1 LIMNISQIFPEED
14 SAIWNEDPGHRR
26 LELTH
31 LDQVSLIHGPKL
43 ASQYS
48 AQDEYGVGFQPEAH
62 ILEPTTPLKR
72 SSLKGRIATPKAIPD
87 AIRSKITLLGVDTPP
102 AKSLDLKNPGK
113 APQNLTIASSR
124 KIDSR
129 PAKGALATVEP
140 PDKSIEQN
148 NNVREEQNNNAL
160 LATSVVMDK
169 TAFVR
174 RNGQYFTRKALMI
187 AGIKYEK
194 SARVSADIVQDFSHR
209 TSKKSTGGRQ
219 SIKEPGRRAS
229 MTADVK
235 EPLLA
240 KDRSLQRLMASSFLV
255 SGKPDTHIVSKMR
268 IKFAGKQYSPGNHIP
283 SSTARAWANK
293 VIQDILDSGQALP
306 VDEADWDVELARL
319 DSSNHNQNN
328 NNNSNNNNSGKGAKD
343 LGDGGGDK
351 RAGGA
356 KEPAGGG
363 KDPGDDGDDDGDDD
377 PSISESLTTEST
389 KSGCSDPD
397 NRGKSM
403 PSPFERHRERWCL
416 RAHMIRS
423 LDKERVQQQYRLDVT
438 DFDRSIPSGTRGT
451 TTYNQQKQQFPY
463 GLSNKY
469 SFSQVNHSGYR
480 VIVQH
485 LAAHWTKGCERADFN
500 VFLWHAFTPEFKKH
514 FRTRFAEQLRESK
527 HHENQHRLD
536 GNYLNRAKVPSEEEL
551 SSMNAIDLLPLL
563 YICLMPTQW
572 QGKSP
577 TSLITLTKELITD
590 EIAHYKSHNS
600 QYLGGLITYLGNY
613 EIATSELFMALDE
626 IEKAMLTMEWWVQR
640 WFPVRPVGSNKMT
653 FQIILDKA
661 LDDTSTGINLYGIYS
676 LWQESQPAYRQPQHF
691 SHILRTK
698 RELMEAE
705 RTTVTPVSSLLM
717 RLLSMPTRMRDPAME
732 GTSRPASE
740 EAKQVKFVPRGPFSP
755 PLDRAKPAAGWGA
768 KPAGRNLHALHGVF
782 EDMDMTAGDHEDEDL
797 HEPDEQ
803 EDEVQAATPLASL
816 NSTGANGMSGQRP
829 TNDSKLRSSDLS
841 GKACDKMVLRGA
853 CYANTAGSCP
863 WDHKQ
868 SVVEAARKACI
879 DEWKRS
885 NKDSRGTIAH
895 NLNVM
900 QAAFNRPYTNT
911 NLYDHLDQ
919 YVGAVRGNDDR
930 DQASATPPSDTSGA
944 ESEVA

>member
-1 LIMNISQIFPEED
+1 MNISQIFPEGD
-14 SAIWNEDPGHRR
+14 SAIWQEEPGHRR
-26 LELTH
+26 LELSP

-43 ASQYS
+43 ASQ
-48 AQDEYGVGFQPEAH
+48 DEYGVGFQPEAH
-62 ILEPTTPLKR
+62 IPEPTTPQKR
-72 SSLKGRIATPKAIPD
+72 SSLKGRMATPKAIPD
-87 AIRSKITLLGVDTPP
+87 AIRSKITLLGVDQDQNNTFHG
-102 AKSLDLKNPGK
+102 KSPDLKNPGK

-124 KIDSR
+124 KIDSG

-140 PDKSIEQN
+140 PDKSIEQ
-148 NNVREEQNNNAL
+148 L
-160 LATSVVMDK
+160 STSVVMDK

-174 RNGQYFTRKALMI
+174 RNGHFYTRKALLI

-194 SARVSADIVQDFSHR
+194 SARVSADVVQDFSQR
-209 TSKKSTGGRQ
+209 TSKKSSGGRQ
-219 SIKEPGRRAS
+219 SIREPGRRAS
-229 MTADVK
+229 MTADAK

-240 KDRSLQRLMASSFLV
+240 KDRSLQRLMASSFQV

-268 IKFAGKQYSPGNHIP
+268 IKFAGKQYNPGNHIP

-306 VDEADWDVELARL
+306 VDEADWDDELARL

-328 NNNSNNNNSGKGAKD
+328 NNNANNNNNNSGKHA
-343 LGDGGGDK
+343 
-351 RAGGA
+351 
-356 KEPAGGG
+356 
-363 KDPGDDGDDDGDDD
+363 KDPGDGGDDDDDDD
-377 PSISESLTTEST
+377 PSISESLTTDST

-423 LDKERVQQQYRLDVT
+423 LDKERVQQQYRLDVK
-438 DFDRSIPSGTRGT
+438 DFDRSIPSGPRGT

-653 FQIILDKA
+653 FQTILDKA
-661 LDDTSTGINLYGIYS
+661 LDDTSTGINLYGIYA

-717 RLLSMPTRMRDPAME
+717 RLLSMPTRMRDPTME
-732 GTSRPASE
+732 GTSRPAAE
-740 EAKQVKFVPRGPFSP
+740 EAKQVKFVPRG
-755 PLDRAKPAAGWGA
+755 AKPAVGWGA

-782 EDMDMTAGDHEDEDL
+782 EDSDTTAGDHEEEDS
-797 HEPDEQ
+797 HEPDTQ

-816 NSTGANGMSGQRP
+816 NSTAANGMSGQRP
-829 TNDSKLRSSDLS
+829 TNDSKLRGSDLS